1 MKLKSP
7 LARRLT
13 LGGLALLLLGAL
25 AFVALRTGP
34 LAATRVTVTQV
45 REGSLSPAIF
55 GIGTVEA
62 RRSWMIG
69 PTVAGRVLAVKVDVG
84 DRVKAGQLLA
94 EMDPVDLDQRLA
106 ALDAALARAGS
117 AQAAAQAQ
125 VSDAA
130 ARRELAAINAR
141 RNQELAAKNFISAG
155 ALEARLQEK
164 ASADAALQA
173 AQANLSGSG
182 QDLVRQQADL
192 SGSGQDLVRQQAE
205 RAALRQQRGNVRLLA
220 PADGVVTSRDAEAGS
235 TVVAGQPV
243 LRLMDPASLWVR
255 LRVDQGRS
263 AGLTPG
269 LPASI
274 VLRSQAHAPLAGQ
287 VARVELLA
295 DSVAEE
301 RIAQVA
307 FDASPAGL
315 PLAAAVGEM
324 AEVTLRLPP
333 TPAALL
339 LPNASIRHHQNQ
351 TGVWRMDGGEPVF
364 VPVQLGAHSLD
375 GQVQVQGGLK
385 AGDEVVVYSQKAIV
399 PGARVQVVDALVK
412 PAAGA
417 AGSSGAKQ
425 AEP

>member
-7 LARRLT
+7 LVRRLT

-69 PTVAGRVLAVKVDVG
+69 PTVAGRVLTVKVDVG
-84 DRVKAGQLLA
+84 DSVKAGQLLA

-164 ASADAALQA
+164 ASANAALQA

-182 QDLVRQQADL
+182 QDMTRQK
-192 SGSGQDLVRQQAE
+192 AE
-205 RAALRQQRGNVRLLA
+205 RAALQQQRGNVRLLA

-263 AGLTPG
+263 AGLAPG

-274 VLRSQAHAPLAGQ
+274 VLRSQARVPLAGK

-307 FDASPAGL
+307 FDASPAGV
-315 PLAAAVGEM
+315 PPGAAVGEM

-351 TGVWRMDGGEPVF
+351 TGVWRMDGGKPVF
-364 VPVQLGAHSLD
+364 VPVQLGAYSLD
-375 GQVQVQGGLK
+375 GQVQVLHGLK
-385 AGDEVVVYSQKAIV
+385 AGDEVVVYSQKAMV

-412 PAAGA
+412 PAGGA
-417 AGSSGAKQ
+417 EGSSGARQ
-425 AEP
+425 AAP